1 MTKFIELAGLLLNDV
16 ADNMTVKEYKE
27 YLRKYADDKNKQ
39 EQQKEVD
46 KKEWY
51 ANAEKLNKCFKTIDN
66 SDSIT
71 YMHCFPAN
79 PNNRDNP
86 EVHGE
91 TINVYSGYINIYSEP
106 TKRVSVEITEG
117 IGNKLWLPNPYE
129 VRFTKCK
136 AKEISLE
143 EYNRVRETYAKMEEI
158 INKAIKNNESIY

>member
-1 MTKFIELAGLLLNDV
+1 MTKPIELAGLLLNDV
-16 ADNMTVKEYKE
+16 ADSMTVKEYKE

-39 EQQKEVD
+39 EQQKEVN

-66 SDSIT
+66 PNSTT

-79 PNNRDNP
+79 PNDGNSQ

-91 TINVYSGYINIYSEP
+91 TMNVCFWYITLYSKP
-106 TKRVSVEITEG
+106 TKRVSIEITER
-117 IGNKLWLPNPYE
+117 ISNKLWLPNPYE
-129 VRFTKCK
+129 ARSIECK

-158 INKAIKNNESIY
+158 INKTIKNNESIY